1 MLLAHDSNGERRRKA
16 WFGRMLG
23 GVKTHL
29 KWPELLIGAVA
40 AILIAGLLL
49 GFKFQAIPE
58 YKIGDIAG
66 QHVIAP
72 QEILY
77 EDKQETANRR
87 ETARDKTPALYEL
100 DTSRFA
106 DLEGKIHLAFN
117 AARQVLSAQR
127 IPSKGRL
134 NRIQQKTILGLLDEE
149 IGQIIPPRFLSLLLK
164 QRFDPTLEKKIFAL
178 LGPVLRGGI
187 VADPEVFRQD
197 VKKGI
202 VLRDKE
208 TMTERLLGDS
218 SRVRSLEEA
227 KEHLRQFHLEFADLS
242 APERAELFAF
252 LDTLLIPTLFYN
264 VAETEARRSAA
275 AARVTPVE
283 VQIKK
288 GKVILRTGE
297 EVTPRAAA
305 DLAALGNL
313 RRPTPLLQ
321 RFLAL
326 FFFVASFLYILWR
339 YFTHFHRS
347 YRKITSRLVLVA
359 LVMVLFV
366 LVMRLLTSI
375 ADILG
380 EHFPLPAL
388 QDPFGL
394 YFAIPFP
401 FAAMLATLLVDLNVG
416 LLVSMVTSA
425 LAGLFYGDIYLA
437 VYALLGSLI
446 GTYAISQYRERLGLA
461 KSGLWIGI
469 VNVIAAFGVHWLRQD
484 IFVWSDLLTTTTMGA
499 LSGTLAVVLCSLFL
513 PALEFLFKVTTD
525 IRLVE
530 LSNLNLPT
538 LKRLSVEAPGTYHHS
553 LMVGTLAEAAA
564 EAIGANSLLVRVAA
578 YYHDIG
584 KMLNPDYFTENQS
597 SGLNR
602 HESIPPSVSCLVL
615 SNHVKDGLA
624 LAREAG
630 LMETVRDMIPQ
641 HHGTR
646 IMTYFYQ
653 KAKESAGANGQEIM
667 EGDFRYAGPKPQTK
681 EAAILLTADCIE
693 AASRTLSNPFPLQIQ
708 GLIDRLIDG
717 ILADNQLD
725 ECDITMREIR
735 LVKESFL
742 KVLTGIHHRRID
754 YPGFE
759 FPAQET
765 GKEGQ
770 S

>member
-1 MLLAHDSNGERRRKA
+1 MLIAHGSNGEKRQKA
-16 WFGRMLG
+16 WLARTLQGL
-23 GVKTHL
+23 KNQL
-29 KWPELLIGAVA
+29 KWPDLLIGAAA

-58 YKIGDIAG
+58 YKIGDIAS
-66 QHVIAP
+66 QHIIAP

-77 EDKQETANRR
+77 EDKQKTANRR
-87 ETARDKTPALYEL
+87 DAARDKTPALYEL
-100 DTSRFA
+100 DTSRFV
-106 DLEGKIHLAFN
+106 DLEEKMHLAFT

-127 IPSKGRL
+127 LPSKGRL
-134 NRIQQKTILGLLDEE
+134 SRAQQKMILELLKEE
-149 IGQIIPPRFLSLLLK
+149 IGQIIPPRFLPLLLK
-164 QRFDPTLEKKIFAL
+164 HKFEAALEKKIFAV

-187 VADPEVFRQD
+187 VADPERFRQD
-197 VKKGI
+197 IKKAV

-208 TMTERLLGDS
+208 TMTERALADS

-227 KEHLRQFHLEFADLS
+227 KEHLRQLHLEFANLS
-242 APERAELFAF
+242 APERAELFDF
-252 LDTLLIPTLFYN
+252 LDTLLIPTLFYDA
-264 VAETEARRSAA
+264 AETEARRSAA

-283 VQIKK
+283 IQIKK

-297 EVTPRAAA
+297 EVTARAAA

-313 RRPTPLLQ
+313 RRPRPLLE

-339 YFTHFHRS
+339 YFAHFQRR
-347 YRKITSRLVLVA
+347 YRKVRSRLALVA

-366 LVMRLLTSI
+366 FVMRLLTAV

-425 LAGLFYGDIYLA
+425 LAGLFYGDIYIA

-446 GTYAISQYRERLGLA
+446 GTYGISQYRERLGLA
-461 KSGLWIGI
+461 KSGLRIDV
-469 VNVIAAFGVHWLRQD
+469 VNAIAAFGVHWLRQD

-499 LSGTLAVVLCSLFL
+499 LSGTLAVALCSLFL

-525 IRLVE
+525 IRLLE
-530 LSNLNLPT
+530 LSNLNLPV

-553 LMVGTLAEAAA
+553 LMVGTLSEAAA
-564 EAIGANSLLVRVAA
+564 EAIGANPLLVRVAA

-584 KMLNPDYFTENQS
+584 KMLNPDYFTENQAV
-597 SGLNR
+597 GLNK
-602 HESIPPSVSCLVL
+602 HESIPPSMSCLVL
-615 SNHVKDGLA
+615 ANHVKDGLE
-624 LAREAG
+624 LAKKAG
-630 LMETVRDMIPQ
+630 LMEPVRDMIPQ

-646 IMTYFYQ
+646 VMTYFYQ
-653 KAKESAGANGQEIM
+653 KAKESAGANGEEVR
-667 EGDFRYAGPKPQTK
+667 EGDFRYTGPKPQSK
-681 EAAILLTADCIE
+681 EAGILLTADCVE
-693 AASRTLSNPFPLQIQ
+693 AASRTLSNPSLLQIQ

-735 LVKESFL
+735 LIKESFL

-754 YPGFE
+754 YPGFQ
-759 FPAQET
+759 FASQENR
-765 GKEGQ
+765 K
-770 S
+770 